1 MRCWTGARFTE
12 EQKQALVERV
22 RAGAGFAGW
31 NGGIVATGYE
41 APRNQFMVGGRL
53 LCRPGGFVDINPQH
67 PLGYGLSSFD
77 LHTEQYFTRSY
88 VYRHSP
94 IHPIATHTSSSS
106 PRYWSLSP

>member
-1 MRCWTGARFTE
+1 
-12 EQKQALVERV
+12 
-22 RAGAGFAGW
+22 
-31 NGGIVATGYE
+31 
-41 APRNQFMVGGRL
+41 MVGGRL